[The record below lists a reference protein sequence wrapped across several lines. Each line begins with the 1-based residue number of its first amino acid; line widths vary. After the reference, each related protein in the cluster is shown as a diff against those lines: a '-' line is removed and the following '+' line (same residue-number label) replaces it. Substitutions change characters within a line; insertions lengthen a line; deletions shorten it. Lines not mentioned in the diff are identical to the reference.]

1 MFILEPLES
10 FDIYVESDVDV
21 PRVDPT
27 GFGVKG
33 NKYRTDAATGPT
45 VRGMSDPSPAEGVRQ
60 RNLARLLRL
69 VHLEGPLSR
78 ATLTEATGLNRS
90 TIADLVSELA
100 RAGLVEERA
109 PDPSRRVGRPS
120 PVVAVAPGVLA
131 VAVNPEVDA
140 VTMAAVGLDRGIVLR
155 ERIDIDHLLSP
166 AETAAIIAE
175 RIAQWRAGALDG
187 ARIVAVGLAVP
198 GLVRAADGLVR
209 NAPHLHW
216 TDAPVRD
223 LVADATGLHTVVG
236 NDASLGA
243 IAEHLYGAARGID
256 HVVYLNGGA
265 SGIGGGLIVHGMPVA
280 GAGGYSGEF
289 GQNRPGIAAET
300 DRRARHGV
308 LEDEVSRARL
318 LSVVDLAA
326 ADEPTLAAALAASD
340 DAAVTAEVTRQRGIL
355 STALANAVNV
365 LNPSV
370 VVLGGFLATLAEPDL
385 AGLTAAVG
393 AQAMPANMEGLDIRV
408 ASLAEDRLLIGAAEA
423 AFERLLSDPA
433 GAGA

>member
-1 MFILEPLES
+1 MTDL
-10 FDIYVESDVDV
+10 
-21 PRVDPT
+21 PT
-27 GFGVKG
+27 G
-33 NKYRTDAATGPT
+33 
-45 VRGMSDPSPAEGVRQ
+45 AESVRQ

-90 TIADLVSELA
+90 TIADLVAELVG
-100 RAGLVEERA
+100 AGLVEERA

-131 VAVNPEVDA
+131 IAANPEVDA
-140 VTMAAVGLDRGIVLR
+140 LTIAAVGLDRELVLR
-155 ERIDIDHLLSP
+155 ERIDLDHLLTP
-166 AETAAIIAE
+166 DETAQLIAARLE
-175 RIAQWRAGALDG
+175 AWRTGPLTD
-187 ARIVAVGLAVP
+187 ARFMAVGLAVP

-209 NAPHLHW
+209 DAPHLRW

-223 LVADATGLHTVVG
+223 LVADATGLPTVVG

-243 IAEHLYGAARGID
+243 LAEHLYGAARGID

-280 GAGGYSGEF
+280 GAGGYAGEF
-289 GQNRPGIAAET
+289 GQNRPGIASET
-300 DRRARHGV
+300 DRRADGGV
-308 LEDEVSRARL
+308 LEDEVSRSRL
-318 LSVVDLAA
+318 LEVVGLPA
-326 ADEPTLAAALAASD
+326 ADEPTLAEALASSADGAVAS
-340 DAAVTAEVTRQRGIL
+340 ELTRQRGIL

-370 VVLGGFLATLAEPDL
+370 VVLGGFLATLAASDL
-385 AGLTAAVG
+385 EALTDAVA

-408 ASLAEDRLLIGAAEA
+408 ASLAENRLLIGAAEA
-423 AFERLLSDPA
+423 AFERLLADPA
-433 GAGA
+433 GVTV